1 MNDLFS
7 KKNTLIFAGGIA
19 LLVIGFLLLGR
30 KPADN
35 PLALNVAP
43 FVLLL
48 AYLVVIPASLWM
60 GRNQEGSQAKEEKA
74 K

>member
-1 MNDLFS
+1 MSTLFS
-7 KKNTLIFAGGIA
+7 KKNVMIFLGGLA

-48 AYLVVIPASLWM
+48 AYLVVIPVSLWL
-60 GRNQEGSQAKEEKA
+60 GRDGEDADAKEEKA

>member
-1 MNDLFS
+1 VNSLLS
-7 KKNTLIFAGGIA
+7 KKNVLIFLGGIA

-35 PLALNVAP
+35 PVALNVAP

-48 AYLVVIPASLWM
+48 AYLVVIPASLWL
-60 GRNQEGSQAKEEKA
+60 GRNDGESK
-74 K
+74 

>member
-1 MNDLFS
+1 MSTLFS
-7 KKNTLIFAGGIA
+7 KKNVMIFLGGIA
-19 LLVIGFLLLGR
+19 LLVLGFLLLGR

-48 AYLVVIPASLWM
+48 AYLVVIPVSLWL
-60 GRNQEGSQAKEEKA
+60 GRNDEGAEAKEEKA